1 VLERCLSD
9 HVNRMVKMKAS
20 LLAEHTVAIQPWE
33 CEPYFE
39 MYYTISEEFLCELMQ
54 FFGLT

>member
-1 VLERCLSD
+1 
-9 HVNRMVKMKAS
+9 MKAS